1 MTAALPIDRDYLIS
15 ILEELWKIP
24 SPTGRADPA
33 IDRVAA
39 EFTTMGID
47 VRQTAKGGLV
57 ATLQGLGDETPRG
70 LIAHVDTLGAMVKE
84 IKPNGRLRLTKIGGF
99 AWNTVEG
106 EGCRGFA
113 STGHPRGGAGL

>member
-57 ATLQGLGDETPRG
+57 ATLQGLGDDTPRG
-70 LIAHVDTLGAMVKE
+70 LTAHVDTLGAMVKE
-84 IKPNGRLRLTKIGGF
+84 IKSSGRLKLTKIGGF
-99 AWNTVEG
+99 AWNTGEG
-106 EGCRGFA
+106 EGCTGF
-113 STGHPRGGAGL
+113 PRQGGTMGG